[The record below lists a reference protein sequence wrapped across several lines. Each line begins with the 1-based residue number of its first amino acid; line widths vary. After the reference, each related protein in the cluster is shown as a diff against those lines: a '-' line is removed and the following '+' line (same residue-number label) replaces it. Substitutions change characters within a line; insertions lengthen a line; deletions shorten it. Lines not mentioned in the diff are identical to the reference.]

1 MTLFK
6 KWCCEVCNW
15 VCWAWLSQKKA
26 ICVIGKYLDGRAYQF
41 YERNV
46 LDLRKQCS
54 LTEFFEDLFDY
65 IFLADFRIQ
74 QHDKVDTC
82 KQDGWPVLDFL
93 LRLQKI
99 ADTIG
104 DVSERDVALVFW
116 RHCQPYLRAEL
127 TRNGYDA
134 TAISV
139 VTLESECLRYE
150 KAHRIIQEDQNQ
162 QYPDNMN
169 KHQQC
174 EQCDGDNSTG
184 TSSAAV
190 TPTVTAKPTGKE
202 ATINSSNNHNQAFGD
217 NKQHW
222 QRAPQI
228 ALRGGK
234 VLYLWRHWPYW
245 TQLPTAA
252 KAQIAMTLG

>member
-6 KWCCEVCNW
+6 KWCREVHNW
-15 VCWAWLSQKKA
+15 VRWAWLSWKKA
-26 ICVIGKYLDGRAYQF
+26 ICVTGKYLDGRAYQF
-41 YERNV
+41 YEWNV
-46 LDLRKQCS
+46 LDLRKQYS

-65 IFLADFRIQ
+65 VFLADFRIQ

-82 KQDGWPVLDFL
+82 KQDGRPVLDFL

-104 DVSERDVALVFW
+104 DVSECNVALVFW
-116 RHCQPYLRAEL
+116 RHCQPYLQAEL
-127 TRNGYDA
+127 TRNGYDM

-150 KAHRIIQEDQNQ
+150 KAHWIIQEDRNQ

-174 EQCDGDNSTG
+174 KQCNGNNSAG

-217 NKQHW
+217 NKQCDTDKE
-222 QRAPQI
+222 RRKR
-228 ALRGGK
+228 LRGERKCFTCEGTNHIEHNCPQQQK
-234 VLYLWRHWPYW
+234 C
-245 TQLPTAA
+245 
-252 KAQIAMTLG
+252 K